1 MAKELRIPHQELRN
15 PQTCS
20 TRIEEAFKRA
30 GLNVHRDEID
40 SMEDDHDKG
49 ERVIQART
57 RKVMVGFGR
66 AS

>member
-1 MAKELRIPHQELRN
+1 MAKELRIPHRELRN
-15 PQTCS
+15 PQNCS
-20 TRIEEAFKRA
+20 SRIEEEFRRA
-30 GLNVHRDEID
+30 GLDVHRDEID
-40 SMEDDHDKG
+40 SMEDDHDRE

>member
-1 MAKELRIPHQELRN
+1 MAKELRIPHRELRN
-15 PQTCS
+15 PQNCS
-20 TRIEEAFKRA
+20 SRIEEEFRRA
-30 GLNVHRDEID
+30 GLDVHRDEID
-40 SMEDDHDKG
+40 SMEDDHDRG